1 MEIEVRPVRKL
12 RESAGAQ
19 AAFGPLIGALAE
31 SDADLSRLRVVC
43 DWIQYR
49 NNFRDIAMIRPILAA
64 GDAAAEEHELAIDLR
79 RCAQPDADVAATV
92 TSALAGIEAP
102 DSSVV
107 WL

>member
-43 DWIQYR
+43 DWIQ
-49 NNFRDIAMIRPILAA
+49 
-64 GDAAAEEHELAIDLR
+64 
-79 RCAQPDADVAATV
+79 
-92 TSALAGIEAP
+92 
-102 DSSVV
+102 
-107 WL
+107 